1 MVLEPLSNF
10 VSIIPAGSGYD
21 TDRGEQSD
29 NLVRISCSHNSHLD
43 TWTMPLNSLHTCGL
57 LKSKILAAVG

>member
-10 VSIIPAGSGYD
+10 VSIIPAGSEYD
-21 TDRGEQSD
+21 ADRGEPSD
-29 NLVRISCSHNSHLD
+29 DLARISCSHNSHLD
-43 TWTMPLNSLHTCGL
+43 TWTLPLSPYTCEL